1 MGAVA
6 RRLKKKKGLKRGLTV
21 DRVVA
26 NPCKFFLKCVKTVSR
41 SVESL
46 SVDDRSSDPMACEDT
61 PLLDNAKCEGG
72 DVMTSSTLMPLV
84 LVQLHSLP

>member
-46 SVDDRSSDPMACEDT
+46 SVDDR
-61 PLLDNAKCEGG
+61 LLLLSLIVGPGSVRLITRLQAQATN
-72 DVMTSSTLMPLV
+72 STATVP
-84 LVQLHSLP
+84 